1 MIELLLSAQLTCE
14 DATALIARARQSNIP
29 AIMQEE
35 VVRTIEDS
43 LDGSCFWSQSNR
55 SSQ

>member
-14 DATALIARARQSNIP
+14 DASALITRARQSNMPTIV
-29 AIMQEE
+29 QEE
-35 VVRTIEDS
+35 VVRTIKDS